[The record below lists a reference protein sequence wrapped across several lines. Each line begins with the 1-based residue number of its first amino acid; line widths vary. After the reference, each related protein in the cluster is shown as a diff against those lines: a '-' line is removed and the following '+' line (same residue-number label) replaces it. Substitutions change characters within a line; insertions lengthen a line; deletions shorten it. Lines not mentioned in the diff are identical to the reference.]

1 VKEGKEFQRY
11 FKTMNRAK
19 FTPRKPSSRSTRQVE
34 RHLNLRLLP
43 ILVVVLAVLY
53 ILTGFRG
60 WLVFTIGTAGAWL
73 MALVWIYSMEH
84 NLWIERKIHL
94 AWSTAGESVP
104 EEIRLTN
111 HGWLPALW
119 VEITDE
125 SSSIETPLRI
135 VSDVP
140 QRSSRN
146 RHLNH
151 LFKQRGLYTLGPTRL
166 RCGDPLGIYTLT
178 MNDQHSSTILV
189 TPPVLPLSRLKIPTG
204 GISGDERHRGGYIE
218 RNISDGGLRNY
229 VPGDSLKHIHW
240 RASAHFDSLIVRQL
254 ETATT
259 RDWWIVVDLEN
270 TAQAG
275 SGENS
280 TLELCI
286 VLAASLAMRGLK
298 ELRKVGLAMAG
309 SQFVWLEPRSDP
321 AQGWRILR
329 SLAVAQAGQ
338 QSLSDMLMQGRLG
351 KAAMAIL
358 ITPSTNTD
366 WVATANRQRNGVGIM
381 SLLVDPVDFGG
392 LVDQSKV
399 ISALAHSRIPYV
411 HMPGSLLEEAYTL
424 PAHGTRRQIAAGG
437 MGKRY
442 LQQGRQSWQ
451 NMV

>member
-1 VKEGKEFQRY
+1 VKEGKEFQGY

-151 LFKQRGLYTLGPTRL
+151 LFKQRPAYAAA
-166 RCGDPLGIYTLT
+166 I
-178 MNDQHSSTILV
+178 HSEF
-189 TPPVLPLSRLKIPTG
+189 IP
-204 GISGDERHRGGYIE
+204 
-218 RNISDGGLRNY
+218 
-229 VPGDSLKHIHW
+229 
-240 RASAHFDSLIVRQL
+240 
-254 ETATT
+254 
-259 RDWWIVVDLEN
+259 
-270 TAQAG
+270 
-275 SGENS
+275 
-280 TLELCI
+280 
-286 VLAASLAMRGLK
+286 
-298 ELRKVGLAMAG
+298 
-309 SQFVWLEPRSDP
+309 
-321 AQGWRILR
+321 
-329 SLAVAQAGQ
+329 
-338 QSLSDMLMQGRLG
+338 
-351 KAAMAIL
+351 
-358 ITPSTNTD
+358 
-366 WVATANRQRNGVGIM
+366 
-381 SLLVDPVDFGG
+381 
-392 LVDQSKV
+392 
-399 ISALAHSRIPYV
+399 
-411 HMPGSLLEEAYTL
+411 
-424 PAHGTRRQIAAGG
+424 
-437 MGKRY
+437 
-442 LQQGRQSWQ
+442 
-451 NMV
+451 